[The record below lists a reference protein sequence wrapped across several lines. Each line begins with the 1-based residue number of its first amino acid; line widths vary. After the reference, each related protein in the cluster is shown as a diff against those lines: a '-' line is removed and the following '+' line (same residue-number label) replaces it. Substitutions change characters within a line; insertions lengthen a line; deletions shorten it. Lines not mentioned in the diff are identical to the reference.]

1 MAFLR
6 EVFRD
11 WGRTIF
17 PQMFMD
23 INLIA
28 DTLAKSFWTEPSS
41 VYNDTE
47 LQAFVISLD
56 KVMKV
61 CYKTFIF
68 LMARCKLALESLV
81 ITLK

>member
-23 INLIA
+23 INLIT